1 MSGKPRVHRRRTSNR
16 HLLPPTR
23 RSLEFPLPG
32 KPPCPI
38 VTSITRPQAWES
50 GGMSHKRYEARLL
63 SSLRRSTS
71 HSEFMPVIDGL
82 RFLAILPVVLQ
93 HLCERAIRIAEDRH
107 LATASDYALIN
118 LFPTGY
124 LGVELFFVIERIHHF
139 LPLRQDKS
147 WKGEWKCNLKPFEA
161 IQRVRP
167 LRQDKSWKGEW
178 KCNLKPFEAIQRVRP
193 PPGRGAARRPE
204 ASLAWETA
212 TSLVKRRQRML
223 KPCVSLEIMYPLRP
237 SVWVGRG
244 RCRQD
249 R

>member
-167 LRQDKSWKGEW
+167 
-178 KCNLKPFEAIQRVRP
+178 

>member
-124 LGVELFFVIERIHHF
+124 LGVELFFVMSGFII
-139 LPLRQDKS
+139 S
-147 WKGEWKCNLKPFEA
+147 YPFISA
-161 IQRVRP
+161 YFRGQR
-167 LRQDKSWKGEW
+167 
-178 KCNLKPFEAIQRVRP
+178 N
-193 PPGRGAARRPE
+193 
-204 ASLAWETA
+204 
-212 TSLVKRRQRML
+212 
-223 KPCVSLEIMYPLRP
+223 P
-237 SVWVGRG
+237 SVRISTCVASHGLNRHTFW
-244 RCRQD
+244 
-249 R
+249 